1 MSKLLTTLLAT
12 GLLCQVQAADLFTPV
27 QKTELRAPSV
37 PLITSDPYLS
47 IWSPYDKLN
56 EGITQHW
63 SGAEQSLLGA
73 IRVDGKVYRFM
84 GTQGLEVLLPMA
96 DNEVWEGTYTFQKPT
111 GSWTEVEYNAADW
124 KIGKAGFGSA
134 DRSLVGTPW
143 TSHPD

>member
-73 IRVDGKVYRFM
+73 IRVDGKVY
-84 GTQGLEVLLPMA
+84 L
-96 DNEVWEGTYTFQKPT
+96 
-111 GSWTEVEYNAADW
+111 
-124 KIGKAGFGSA
+124 
-134 DRSLVGTPW
+134 SLI
-143 TSHPD
+143 HI